1 MTRGLPQLR
10 TPQRETAAAPADG
23 RGRKPPP
30 DQVFYCRLAYALY
43 ARRAIEGAD
52 ESAGRIR
59 PIYCALL
66 VAEGARRPIAAAISG
81 GAGSPGYLESPD
93 SRAAV
98 RRVEFLKRTGYR
110 CAYQQTAAGPSIHA
124 TWAPGYFEVEP
135 PASADLDEEA
145 SDLGAMVRLCSMP
158 PLADLLAA
166 ATEPR
171 WEEAQRWAYE
181 LGLEGPDP
189 RDPRRAVLGPAAAW
203 WCAQLDRRVAAPM
216 LHDARFQVQT
226 LLAAARSSA
235 VNGMALPRPSATAPI
250 ALWPAGAYPG
260 AQEWGRGADRVGRA
274 EASAKGSDG
283 LHFAEVGLR
292 AREFGLSDP
301 ILTIARDSA
310 LRHLLARECRAFE
323 AAAAAPAGGRR
334 AAYEAAVAAA
344 EAERLEDLLRVQAQR
359 EARKA
364 KP

>member
-1 MTRGLPQLR
+1 MTRGLLQLR

-66 VAEGARRPIAAAISG
+66 VAEGARRPIAGAISG

-93 SRAAV
+93 ARAPV
-98 RRVEFLKRTGYR
+98 RRVEFLRRVGYR

-135 PASADLDEEA
+135 PASADLDEDA
-145 SDLGAMVRLCSMP
+145 SDLGALVRLCSMP

-166 ATEPR
+166 APEPR
-171 WEEAQRWAYE
+171 WEAAQRWADE
-181 LGLEGPDP
+181 LGLEGPDA

-216 LHDARFQVQT
+216 LHDARFQVQV

-235 VNGMALPRPSATAPI
+235 VNGMHLPRPSATAPI
-250 ALWPAGAYPG
+250 ALWPAGSYPS
-260 AQEWGRGADRVGRA
+260 AQDWGRG

-292 AREFGLSDP
+292 ARAFGLSDP

-323 AAAAAPAGGRR
+323 VAAAAPAGGRR
-334 AAYEAAVAAA
+334 AAYEAALAAA
-344 EAERLEDLLRVQAQR
+344 EAERLEDLLRLQAQR

-364 KP
+364 KQ